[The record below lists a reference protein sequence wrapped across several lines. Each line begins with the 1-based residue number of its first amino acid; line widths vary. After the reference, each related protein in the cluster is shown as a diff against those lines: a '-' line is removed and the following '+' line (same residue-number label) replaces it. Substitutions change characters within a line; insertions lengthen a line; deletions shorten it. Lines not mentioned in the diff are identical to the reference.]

1 MTIYVGTDG
10 SAGAAAAL
18 RWAAREGELRNLP
31 VTAVVA
37 WDFLN
42 QARPSG
48 ADEFDPTYSEE
59 DALAVLHEW
68 VVSAVGPDRAST
80 IGRISVCDL
89 PWRALVETS
98 READLLVV
106 GARGTGGFLGLRI
119 GSVSE
124 HVLQQASCPVA
135 VIHDDARAGEAVT
148 EERIVVG
155 VDGSET
161 ATRALAWALDEARAR
176 NARVRLVSAWL
187 APIMAYPGAME
198 GADIFQKAAD
208 EILRDAERD
217 ADAHGLTHP
226 IEREATAGGA
236 ASALI
241 DAARDATLVVVGSRG
256 LSRARELVLGSV
268 SHQVVHHAGCP
279 VVVIPPLAGDG
290 T

>member
-18 RWAAREGELRNLP
+18 RWAAHEGELRGLP

-37 WDFLN
+37 WDYLN
-42 QARPSG
+42 QRRPKDG
-48 ADEFDPTYSEE
+48 EEFDPAYSED
-59 DALAVLHEW
+59 DALSVLDKW
-68 VVSAVGPDRAST
+68 VVDALGAERASSVE
-80 IGRISVCDL
+80 RVSVCDL
-89 PWRALVETS
+89 PWRALVTVS
-98 READLLVV
+98 QEADLLVV

-124 HVLQQASCPVA
+124 HVLQEASCPVA
-135 VIHDDARAGEAVT
+135 VVHADAREGEAVT

-161 ATRALAWALDEARAR
+161 AARALAWALDEARAR
-176 NARVRLVSAWL
+176 NARVRLVSAWS
-187 APIMAYPGAME
+187 APIMAYPGAMQ
-198 GADIFQKAAD
+198 GAEIFEKAAE
-208 EILRDAERD
+208 EILGDAERD
-217 ADAHGLTHP
+217 ADVHGLTHP
-226 IEREATAGGA
+226 IEREAAAGGA

-256 LSRARELVLGSV
+256 LSRARELVFGSV

-279 VVVIPPLAGDG
+279 VVVIPPAAGG
-290 T
+290 AT